1 MLESAGFDVVAVE
14 AVAERPDP
22 HVAGHVGRQR
32 IDQQVVAHLSVGQNG
47 QVDERFVFRIE
58 NIDAVA
64 GADPDTVAVR
74 ETLGAE
80 TVNAIVFE
88 GIRPAMVRTVVGEIV
103 RVETIQSVGRADPD
117 IAFFILVKALDGIR
131 REPVVIGVV
140 LEFIFHAISD
150 TEHCHTHHTQAYRIF
165 HLQRHSTSFCTVLY
179 VAFPSCTHSP
189 RA

>member
-1 MLESAGFDVVAVE
+1 M
-14 AVAERPDP
+14 
-22 HVAGHVGRQR
+22 
-32 IDQQVVAHLSVGQNG
+32 AHLSVGQNG

-74 ETLGAE
+74 ETFGAE

-117 IAFFILVKALDGIR
+117 IAFFIW
-131 REPVVIGVV
+131 
-140 LEFIFHAISD
+140 
-150 TEHCHTHHTQAYRIF
+150 
-165 HLQRHSTSFCTVLY
+165 
-179 VAFPSCTHSP
+179 
-189 RA
+189 